1 VERIVE
7 VKYQA
12 LREDKEIAIN
22 FIEAIFKSKNG
33 RRDLKKDEMLEKDI
47 LALVEEGITKVEIRK
62 RLGITE
68 YKLYD
73 ILSNLT

>member
-1 VERIVE
+1 ME